1 MDKFITTSEL
11 TCLLARIANHEYL
24 SPDDL
29 QTLDNASQIIAD
41 PLPCSSEIANY
52 TNQIWLLLQNQS
64 QSYWTTIGT
73 ILQASRNLS
82 TKQLA
87 LNSMAQRIASEGSN
101 LDPNIKRQLL

>member
-1 MDKFITTSEL
+1 MDKFVTTSEL
-11 TCLLARIANHEYL
+11 TFLLARIANQECL

-29 QTLDNASQIIAD
+29 QMLDNATQMIAD
-41 PLPCSSEIANY
+41 PVPCSSEIANY

-64 QSYWTTIGT
+64 QNYWTTIGS
-73 ILQASRNLS
+73 ILQASHNLS
-82 TKQLA
+82 TKQLT